1 MATSKTGGVFGFL
14 KGSVGSAT
22 YTTSKDSAGKKQQVV
37 RQKATTVAN
46 PNTVAQIM
54 QRCKISPAQRFKKA
68 LQGILDH
75 SFEGVVYGTPSLQY
89 FLSLAMKEQGPYIP
103 KSVTQVYPFTYTIS
117 QGSIPSVNM
126 GLSTV
131 SDQQSIALLSNNGE
145 NAFANLIKNNIG
157 SQLTLV
163 AFRFTN
169 GTYEPVVT
177 RTILANDLINDAGTD
192 LSEKGFDLF
201 NGGDWNF
208 SQNPESSGDW
218 VCSYEAAT
226 MILSKQ
232 DASGNWLRSTQKLVL
247 VPSLLQALTSAEAI
261 NLTIASY
268 QTGADVNRINSNWY
282 LNMGGAQAFNGQIVS
297 DIIVSIGDE
306 ILPVGLLGANQMVD
320 GAVNGILFTTDG
332 TASGGILTVETDG
345 DNVYVSTVHNSNA
358 NYTFDTTDASSL
370 GYVPA
375 KWEPAYFKQLGY
387 NTSGEIIVWT
397 PDEPEP

>member
-117 QGSIPSVNM
+117 QGSIPS
-126 GLSTV
+126 
-131 SDQQSIALLSNNGE
+131 
-145 NAFANLIKNNIG
+145 IKVESWNDGTNDIIG
-157 SQLTLV
+157 IKGDSAEIISVLAESYKGYQLTTIM
-163 AFRFTN
+163 FTMVN
-169 GTYEPVVT
+169 GIYEPTVNRLIIDSDLNDDKLGEVK
-177 RTILANDLINDAGTD
+177 LASSVGQGVIFMD
-192 LSEKGFDLF
+192 
-201 NGGDWNF
+201 
-208 SQNPESSGDW
+208 NP
-218 VCSYEAAT
+218 VAAT

-297 DIIVSIGDE
+297 DIIVSIDDE

-345 DNVYVSTVHNSNA
+345 DNVYVSTVHSSNA

-387 NTSGEIIVWT
+387 NTSGEIVVWT